1 MKKLS
6 FIISLLTIFALVSCE
21 KHEILYDTHDLADQ
35 SAEFQLH
42 YFEPITSAASN
53 YIDSVFVN
61 GVLYSSVNGS
71 GQLATYNGVP
81 GGATGRFFA
90 VAPGSVKFT
99 FYRGY
104 WSEGEGEN
112 EIRHGIVVYEN
123 VATLQKG
130 KQNVF
135 VTDLN
140 EAPIVIPNDFPYKD
154 KIHRDPPTA
163 ATYDTDSLATG
174 KIVNVLFEKPGV
186 PCQTKIQCQWR
197 NDAKDANGDY
207 IWHDMGTPIG
217 FGEATPLCGFIVHKT
232 AFNSSGYQTLY
243 WRFLKEDGSVFTY
256 TNASGREVAFT
267 DYWTT
272 YIGRSYLYMLGGNRG
287 QSTNRMT
294 MYRWTAL

>member
-1 MKKLS
+1 MKKAS
-6 FIISLLTIFALVSCE
+6 FIISLLMIVSLVSCE
-21 KHEILYDTHDLADQ
+21 KHEILYDTHDLDDQ

-42 YFEPITSAASN
+42 YFEPITNTSAN

-61 GVLYSSVNGS
+61 GILYSSVNGS

-90 VAPGSVKFT
+90 VAPGNVKFT
-99 FYRGY
+99 LWRKGSIIYD
-104 WSEGEGEN
+104 
-112 EIRHGIVVYEN
+112 N

-135 VTDLN
+135 IYGMD
-140 EAPIVIPNDFPYKD
+140 EAPIVIQNDYPYAS
-154 KIHRDPPTA
+154 KIYRDPATA
-163 ATYDTDSLATG
+163 QTFDTDSIATG
-174 KIVNVLFEKPGV
+174 KIVNLIFERPGV
-186 PCQTKIQCQWR
+186 PCQTKVQCQWR
-197 NDAKDANGDY
+197 TAQKDAYGEY
-207 IWHDMGTPIG
+207 IWHDMGSPIG
-217 FGEATPLCGFIVHKT
+217 FGEATPICGFIVNKT
-232 AFNSSGYQTLY
+232 VYNSSGYQTLY
-243 WRFLKEDGSVFTY
+243 WRFLKEDGTVFTY

-272 YIGRSYLYMLGGNRG
+272 YIGRSYLFMLAGNRA

>member
-1 MKKLS
+1 MKKLT
-6 FIISLLTIFALVSCE
+6 FIISLLTVFALVSCE
-21 KHEILYDTHDLADQ
+21 KHEILYDTHDLSEQ

-42 YFEPITSAASN
+42 YFEPITSAAAN

-99 FYRGY
+99 VWRGGKVIY
-104 WSEGEGEN
+104 D
-112 EIRHGIVVYEN
+112 N
-123 VATLQKG
+123 VATLNKG

-140 EAPIVIPNDFPYKD
+140 EPPFVIVNDYPYKD
-154 KIHRDPPTA
+154 KIIRDKPTA
-163 ATYDTDSLATG
+163 ATYNTDSIATG
-174 KIVNVLFEKPGV
+174 KIVNVLFESPGV
-186 PCQTKIQCQWR
+186 PCTQKIQCQWR
-197 NDAKDANGDY
+197 NDEKDANGDWV
-207 IWHDMGTPIG
+207 WHDMGNPIG
-217 FGEATPLCGFIVHKT
+217 FGEATPLCAFIVHKT

-243 WRFLKEDGSVFTY
+243 WRFLNEDGTPFKY
-256 TNASGREVAFT
+256 TNASGNPANFT
-267 DYWTT
+267 DYWST

-287 QSTNRMT
+287 QKTNRMT

>member
-6 FIISLLTIFALVSCE
+6 FIISLLVAVSLVSCE
-21 KHEILYDTHDLADQ
+21 KHEILYDTHDLSEQ

-42 YFEPITSAASN
+42 YFEPITNAASN

-61 GVLYSSVNGS
+61 GTLYSSVNGS

-99 FYRGY
+99 FWRGGSVIY
-104 WSEGEGEN
+104 D
-112 EIRHGIVVYEN
+112 N

-140 EAPIVIPNDFPYKD
+140 EAPIVIQNDYPYAEKIIRD
-154 KIHRDPPTA
+154 KPTA
-163 ATYDTDSLATG
+163 ATYNTDSIATG
-174 KIVNVLFEKPGV
+174 KIVNVLFESPGV
-186 PCQTKIQCQWR
+186 PCTQKIQCQWR
-197 NDAKDANGDY
+197 NDETDADGNY
-207 IWHDMGTPIG
+207 IWHDMGGPIG

-243 WRFLKEDGSVFTY
+243 WRFLNEDGTPFKY
-256 TNASGREVAFT
+256 TNASGNPANFT

-287 QSTNRMT
+287 RSTNRMT

>member
-1 MKKLS
+1 MKKLT
-6 FIISLLTIFALVSCE
+6 FIISLLTVFALVSCE
-21 KHEILYDTHDLADQ
+21 KHEILYDTHDLSEQ

-42 YFEPITSAASN
+42 YFEPITSAAAN

-99 FYRGY
+99 FWRG
-104 WSEGEGEN
+104 GKV
-112 EIRHGIVVYEN
+112 IYEN
-123 VATLQKG
+123 VATLNKG

-140 EAPIVIPNDFPYKD
+140 EPPFVIVNDYPYKD
-154 KIHRDPPTA
+154 KIIRDKPTA
-163 ATYDTDSLATG
+163 ATYNTDSIATG
-174 KIVNVLFEKPGV
+174 KIVNVLFESPGV
-186 PCQTKIQCQWR
+186 PCTQKIQCQWR
-197 NDAKDANGDY
+197 NDEKDAEGNY
-207 IWHDMGTPIG
+207 IWHDMGDPIG

-243 WRFLKEDGSVFTY
+243 WRFLNEDGTTFKY
-256 TNASGREVAFT
+256 TNASGNQVAFT

-287 QSTNRMT
+287 QKTNRMT

>member
-1 MKKLS
+1 MVVS
-6 FIISLLTIFALVSCE
+6 LVSCE

-42 YFEPITSAASN
+42 YFEPITNSSAN

-61 GVLYSSVNGS
+61 GTLYSSVNGS

-99 FYRGY
+99 FWRGGSVIY
-104 WSEGEGEN
+104 D
-112 EIRHGIVVYEN
+112 N

-130 KQNVF
+130 KQNVY
-135 VTDLN
+135 VYDLN
-140 EAPIVIPNDFPYKD
+140 EAPIVIQNDYPYAS
-154 KIHRDPPTA
+154 KIIRDPATA
-163 ATYDTDSLATG
+163 ATYDTDSIATG
-174 KIVNVLFEKPGV
+174 KIVNLIFETPGV
-186 PCQTKIQCQWR
+186 PCQTKVQCQWR
-197 NDAKDANGDY
+197 NDEKDADGNWV
-207 IWHDMGTPIG
+207 WHDMGGPIG

-243 WRFLKEDGSVFTY
+243 WRFLKEDGSTFTY
-256 TNASGREVAFT
+256 TNAYGNPVAFT
-267 DYWTT
+267 DYWST

-287 QSTNRMT
+287 QKTNRMT

>member
-6 FIISLLTIFALVSCE
+6 FIISLLVAVSLVSCE
-21 KHEILYDTHDLADQ
+21 KHEILYDTHDLSEQ

-42 YFEPITSAASN
+42 YFEPITNAASN

-61 GVLYSSVNGS
+61 GTLYSSVNGS

-104 WSEGEGEN
+104 TEDADGTK
-112 EIRHGIVVYEN
+112 HGIVVYEN

-140 EAPIVIPNDFPYKD
+140 EAPIVIQNDYPYAEKIIRD
-154 KIHRDPPTA
+154 KPTA
-163 ATYDTDSLATG
+163 ATYNTDSIATG
-174 KIVNVLFEKPGV
+174 KIVNVLFESPGV
-186 PCQTKIQCQWR
+186 PCTQKIQCQWR
-197 NDAKDANGDY
+197 NDEKDADGNY
-207 IWHDMGTPIG
+207 IWHDMGGPIG

-243 WRFLKEDGSVFTY
+243 WRFLKEDGTTFTY
-256 TNASGREVAFT
+256 TNASGNPVAFT

-287 QSTNRMT
+287 QKTNRMT

>member
-6 FIISLLTIFALVSCE
+6 FIIAVLTVFALVSCE
-21 KHEILYDTHDLADQ
+21 KHEILYDTHELENQ

-42 YFEPITSAASN
+42 YFEPITNASAN

-99 FYRGY
+99 FWRKGQVIYD
-104 WSEGEGEN
+104 
-112 EIRHGIVVYEN
+112 N

-140 EAPIVIPNDFPYKD
+140 EPPFVIVNDYPYKD
-154 KIHRDPPTA
+154 KIIRDKPTN
-163 ATYDTDSLATG
+163 ATYNTDSIATG
-174 KIVNVLFEKPGV
+174 KIVNVLFESPGV

-197 NDAKDANGDY
+197 NDEKDANGDY
-207 IWHDMGTPIG
+207 VWHDMGGPIG

-243 WRFLKEDGSVFTY
+243 WRFLKEDGSTFTY
-256 TNASGREVAFT
+256 TNSSGREVAFT
-267 DYWTT
+267 DYWST

-287 QSTNRMT
+287 QKTNRMT

>member
-1 MKKLS
+1 MKKIS
-6 FIISLLTIFALVSCE
+6 FIISLLAVVSLVSCE

-42 YFEPITSAASN
+42 YFEPITNTAAN

-61 GVLYSSVNGS
+61 GILYSSVNGS

-99 FYRGY
+99 FWRGGSVIY
-104 WSEGEGEN
+104 D
-112 EIRHGIVVYEN
+112 N

-130 KQNVF
+130 KQNVY
-135 VTDLN
+135 VYDLN
-140 EAPIVIPNDFPYKD
+140 EAPLVIQNDYPYAS
-154 KIHRDPPTA
+154 KIIRDPATA
-163 ATYDTDSLATG
+163 ATYNTDSIATG
-174 KIVNVLFEKPGV
+174 KIVNLIFESPGV
-186 PCQTKIQCQWR
+186 PCQTKVQCQWR
-197 NDAKDANGDY
+197 NDEKDADGNY
-207 IWHDMGTPIG
+207 VWHDMGGPIG

-243 WRFLKEDGSVFTY
+243 WRFLKEDGSTFTY
-256 TNASGREVAFT
+256 TNASNREVAFT

-272 YIGRSYLYMLGGNRG
+272 YIGRSYLYMLAGNRG
-287 QSTNRMT
+287 RSTNRMT
-294 MYRWTAL
+294 MARWTAL

>member
-1 MKKLS
+1 MKKIY
-6 FIISLLTIFALVSCE
+6 FILSLLTIVSLVSCE
-21 KHEILYDTHDLADQ
+21 KHEILYDTHDLSDQ

-42 YFEPITSAASN
+42 YFEPITNASAN

-99 FYRGY
+99 FWRGGKVIY
-104 WSEGEGEN
+104 D
-112 EIRHGIVVYEN
+112 N

-130 KQNVF
+130 KQNVY

-140 EAPIVIPNDFPYKD
+140 ESPIVIVNDYPYAS
-154 KIHRDPPTA
+154 KIIRDPATA
-163 ATYDTDSLATG
+163 ETFNTDSIATG

-186 PCQTKIQCQWR
+186 PCAQKIQCQWR
-197 NDAKDANGDY
+197 NDEKDANGDY
-207 IWHDMGTPIG
+207 IWHNMGNPIG
-217 FGEATPLCGFIVHKT
+217 FGEATPICGFIVHKT

-243 WRFLKEDGSVFTY
+243 WRFLKEDGSTFTY

>member
-1 MKKLS
+1 M
-6 FIISLLTIFALVSCE
+6 
-21 KHEILYDTHDLADQ
+21 
-35 SAEFQLH
+35 SASIPA
-42 YFEPITSAASN
+42 PITSTSAN

-99 FYRGY
+99 FWRKGNIIYD
-104 WSEGEGEN
+104 
-112 EIRHGIVVYEN
+112 N

-135 VTDLN
+135 VYDLN
-140 EAPIVIPNDFPYKD
+140 EAPIVIQNDYPYNE
-154 KIHRDPPTA
+154 KIIRDP
-163 ATYDTDSLATG
+163 ATLETFNTDSIATG
-174 KIVNVLFEKPGV
+174 KIVNLIFEKPGV
-186 PCQTKIQCQWR
+186 PCQTKVQCQWR
-197 NDAKDANGDY
+197 NAQKDANGDY
-207 IWHDMGTPIG
+207 IWHDMGNPIG
-217 FGEATPLCGFIVHKT
+217 FGEATPLCGFIVNKT
-232 AFNSSGYQTLY
+232 VFNSSGYQSLY
-243 WRFLKEDGSVFTY
+243 WRFLKEDGTAFTY

-272 YIGRSYLYMLGGNRG
+272 YIGRSYLYMLAGNRG
-287 QSTNRMT
+287 QSTNRMS

>member
-1 MKKLS
+1 MKKLT
-6 FIISLLTIFALVSCE
+6 FIISLLTVFALVSCE
-21 KHEILYDTHDLADQ
+21 KHEILYDTHDLSEQ

-42 YFEPITSAASN
+42 YFEPITSAAAN

-99 FYRGY
+99 FWRG
-104 WSEGEGEN
+104 GKV
-112 EIRHGIVVYEN
+112 IYEN
-123 VATLQKG
+123 VATLNKG

-140 EAPIVIPNDFPYKD
+140 EPPFVIVNDYPYKD
-154 KIHRDPPTA
+154 KIIRDKPTA
-163 ATYDTDSLATG
+163 ATYNTDSIATG
-174 KIVNVLFEKPGV
+174 KIVNVLFESPGV
-186 PCQTKIQCQWR
+186 PCTQKIQCQWR
-197 NDAKDANGDY
+197 NDEKDAEGNY
-207 IWHDMGTPIG
+207 IWHDMGNPIG

-243 WRFLKEDGSVFTY
+243 WRFLNEDGTTFKY
-256 TNASGREVAFT
+256 TNASGNQVAFT

-287 QSTNRMT
+287 QKTNRMT

>member
-6 FIISLLTIFALVSCE
+6 FIISLLVAISLVSCE
-21 KHEILYDTHDLADQ
+21 KHEILYDTHDLSEQ

-42 YFEPITSAASN
+42 YFEPITNAASN

-61 GVLYSSVNGS
+61 GTLYSSVNGS

-99 FYRGY
+99 FWRGGSVIY
-104 WSEGEGEN
+104 D
-112 EIRHGIVVYEN
+112 N

-140 EAPIVIPNDFPYKD
+140 EAPIVIQNDYPYAEKIIRD
-154 KIHRDPPTA
+154 KPTA
-163 ATYDTDSLATG
+163 ATYNTDSIATG
-174 KIVNVLFEKPGV
+174 KIVNVLFESPGV
-186 PCQTKIQCQWR
+186 PCTQKIQCQWR
-197 NDAKDANGDY
+197 NDEKDADGNWV
-207 IWHDMGTPIG
+207 WHDMGGPIG

-232 AFNSSGYQTLY
+232 AFNTSGYQTLY
-243 WRFLKEDGSVFTY
+243 WRFLKEDGSPFTY
-256 TNASGREVAFT
+256 TNAYGNPANFT
-267 DYWTT
+267 DYWSTS
-272 YIGRSYLYMLGGNRG
+272 IGRSYLYMLAGNRG
-287 QSTNRMT
+287 QKTNPMRM
-294 MYRWTAL
+294 YLWTAL

>member
-6 FIISLLTIFALVSCE
+6 FIISLLVAVSLVSCE
-21 KHEILYDTHDLADQ
+21 KHEILYDTHDLSEQ

-42 YFEPITSAASN
+42 YFEPITNAASN

-61 GVLYSSVNGS
+61 GTLYSSVNGS

-99 FYRGY
+99 FWRGGSVIY
-104 WSEGEGEN
+104 D
-112 EIRHGIVVYEN
+112 N

-140 EAPIVIPNDFPYKD
+140 EAPIVIQNDYPYAEKIIRD
-154 KIHRDPPTA
+154 KPTA
-163 ATYDTDSLATG
+163 ATYNTDSIATG
-174 KIVNVLFEKPGV
+174 KIVNVLFESPGV
-186 PCQTKIQCQWR
+186 PCTQKIQCQWR
-197 NDAKDANGDY
+197 NDETDANGNY
-207 IWHDMGTPIG
+207 VWHNMGGPIG

-243 WRFLKEDGSVFTY
+243 WRFLNEDGTPFKY
-256 TNASGREVAFT
+256 TNASGNPANFT

-287 QSTNRMT
+287 RSTNRMT

>member
-1 MKKLS
+1 MKKLT
-6 FIISLLTIFALVSCE
+6 FIISLLTVFALVSCE
-21 KHEILYDTHDLADQ
+21 KHEILYDTHDLSEQ

-42 YFEPITSAASN
+42 YFEPITSAAAN

-99 FYRGY
+99 FWRG
-104 WSEGEGEN
+104 GKV
-112 EIRHGIVVYEN
+112 IYEN
-123 VATLQKG
+123 VATLNKG

-140 EAPIVIPNDFPYKD
+140 EPPFVIVNDYPYKD
-154 KIHRDPPTA
+154 KIIRDKPTA
-163 ATYDTDSLATG
+163 ATYNTDSIATG
-174 KIVNVLFEKPGV
+174 KIVNVLFESPGV
-186 PCQTKIQCQWR
+186 PCTQKIQCQWR
-197 NDAKDANGDY
+197 NDEKDAEGNWV
-207 IWHDMGTPIG
+207 WHDMGDPIG

-243 WRFLKEDGSVFTY
+243 WRFLNEDGTTFKY
-256 TNASGREVAFT
+256 TNASGNQVAFT
-267 DYWTT
+267 DYWST

-287 QSTNRMT
+287 QKTNRMT

>member
-6 FIISLLTIFALVSCE
+6 FIIAVLTVFALVSCE
-21 KHEILYDTHDLADQ
+21 KHEILYDTHELENQ

-42 YFEPITSAASN
+42 YFEPITNASAN

-99 FYRGY
+99 FWRKGQVIYD
-104 WSEGEGEN
+104 
-112 EIRHGIVVYEN
+112 N

-140 EAPIVIPNDFPYKD
+140 EPPFVIVNDYPYKD
-154 KIHRDPPTA
+154 KIIRDKPTN
-163 ATYDTDSLATG
+163 ATYNTDSIATG
-174 KIVNVLFEKPGV
+174 KIVNVLFESPGV

-197 NDAKDANGDY
+197 NDEKDANGDY
-207 IWHDMGTPIG
+207 VWHDMGGPIG

-243 WRFLKEDGSVFTY
+243 WRFLKEDGSTFTY
-256 TNASGREVAFT
+256 TNSSGREVAFT
-267 DYWTT
+267 D
-272 YIGRSYLYMLGGNRG
+272 
-287 QSTNRMT
+287 
-294 MYRWTAL
+294 

>member
-1 MKKLS
+1 MKKIS
-6 FIISLLTIFALVSCE
+6 FIISLLVVFSLVSCE
-21 KHEILYDTHDLADQ
+21 KHEILYDTHDLSEQ

-42 YFEPITSAASN
+42 YFEPITNGSAN

-99 FYRGY
+99 LWRGGKVIY
-104 WSEGEGEN
+104 D
-112 EIRHGIVVYEN
+112 N

-135 VTDLN
+135 VYDLN
-140 EAPIVIPNDFPYKD
+140 ESPIVIVNDFPYKD
-154 KIHRDPPTA
+154 KIQREAPTA
-163 ATYDTDSLATG
+163 ETYNTDSLATG
-174 KIVNVLFEKPGV
+174 KIVNLIFESPGV
-186 PCQTKIQCQWR
+186 PCQTKVQCQWR
-197 NDAKDANGDY
+197 NDAKDADGNY
-207 IWHDMGTPIG
+207 IWHDMGGPIG

-243 WRFLKEDGSVFTY
+243 WRFLKEDGTTFTY
-256 TNASGREVAFT
+256 TNSSGKEVAFT
-267 DYWTT
+267 DYWST

-287 QSTNRMT
+287 MKTNRMT

>member
-1 MKKLS
+1 MKNLT
-6 FIISLLTIFALVSCE
+6 FIISLLTVFALVSCE
-21 KHEILYDTHDLADQ
+21 KHEILYDTHDLSEQ

-42 YFEPITSAASN
+42 YFEPITNAAAN

-99 FYRGY
+99 FWRGGQVIY
-104 WSEGEGEN
+104 D
-112 EIRHGIVVYEN
+112 N
-123 VATLQKG
+123 VATLSKG

-163 ATYDTDSLATG
+163 ATYDSDSLATG
-174 KIVNVLFEKPGV
+174 KIVNVLFETPGV

-243 WRFLKEDGSVFTY
+243 WRFLKEDGTTFNY
-256 TNASGREVAFT
+256 TNSSGREVAFT
-267 DYWTT
+267 DYWST

-287 QSTNRMT
+287 MKTNRMT

>member
-6 FIISLLTIFALVSCE
+6 FIISLLVAVSLVSCE
-21 KHEILYDTHDLADQ
+21 KHEILYDTHDLSEQ

-42 YFEPITSAASN
+42 YFEPITNAASN

-61 GVLYSSVNGS
+61 GTLYSSVNGS

-99 FYRGY
+99 FWRGGAVIY
-104 WSEGEGEN
+104 D
-112 EIRHGIVVYEN
+112 N

-140 EAPIVIPNDFPYKD
+140 EAPIVIQNDYPYAEKIIRD
-154 KIHRDPPTA
+154 KPTA
-163 ATYDTDSLATG
+163 ATYNTDSIATG
-174 KIVNVLFEKPGV
+174 KIVNVLFESPGV
-186 PCQTKIQCQWR
+186 PCTQKIQCQWR
-197 NDAKDANGDY
+197 NDETDADGNY
-207 IWHDMGTPIG
+207 IWHDMGGPIG

-243 WRFLKEDGSVFTY
+243 WRFLNEDGTPFKY
-256 TNASGREVAFT
+256 TNASGNPANFT

-287 QSTNRMT
+287 QKTDRMT

>member
-1 MKKLS
+1 MKKIS
-6 FIISLLTIFALVSCE
+6 FILSLLTVFALVSCE
-21 KHEILYDTHDLADQ
+21 KHEILYDTHNLEDQ

-99 FYRGY
+99 FWRG
-104 WSEGEGEN
+104 GEV
-112 EIRHGIVVYEN
+112 IYDN

-140 EAPIVIPNDFPYKD
+140 EAPIVIINDYPYKD
-154 KIHRDPPTA
+154 KVIRDKPTG
-163 ATYDTDSLATG
+163 ATFNTDSIATG

-186 PCQTKIQCQWR
+186 PCTQKIQCQWR
-197 NDAKDANGDY
+197 NDETDANGNY
-207 IWHDMGTPIG
+207 VWHDMGGPIG

-243 WRFLKEDGSVFTY
+243 WRFLKEDGTSFLY
-256 TNASGREVAFT
+256 TNSSNREVAFT
-267 DYWTT
+267 DYWST